1 MNQIATAMG
10 SVDQITQQN
19 ASASEETAA
28 ASEELNA
35 QALSMLES
43 VAEIAA
49 LAGYDMGK
57 EAIKSNSSKRISTAS
72 LSMPPKRISMAPKK
86 AKPTF
91 SSTTKRSNEEVF
103 PLDEDDLKEF

>member
-1 MNQIATAMG
+1 
-10 SVDQITQQN
+10 
-19 ASASEETAA
+19 
-28 ASEELNA
+28 
-35 QALSMLES
+35 MLES